1 VLVIVKDRSVRLYA
15 QQNGVALPEAGG
27 QGTESRTKI
36 ADALGEEGPAR
47 PSYFNSNMIAL

>member
-1 VLVIVKDRSVRLYA
+1 MIVKDRSVRLYA